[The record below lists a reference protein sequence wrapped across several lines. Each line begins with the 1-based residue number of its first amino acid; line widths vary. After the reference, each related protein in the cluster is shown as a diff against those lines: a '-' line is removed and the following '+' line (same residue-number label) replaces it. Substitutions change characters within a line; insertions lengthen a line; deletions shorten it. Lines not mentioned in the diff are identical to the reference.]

1 MDYSTKAILV
11 LVLNIVLPGLGTI
24 ITVEDDPKTKN
35 RGILQLIIYVGGIV
49 LAAFTCGITALASLG
64 MWVWALID
72 GINLM
77 KKFNELAK
85 QPPTA
90 PPSPPTTPPSPSA

>member
-11 LVLNIVLPGLGTI
+11 LVLNIVLPGLGTVV
-24 ITVEDDPKTKN
+24 TVEDDPKIKN
-35 RGILQLIIYVGGIV
+35 RGILQLVIYVVGIV
-49 LAAFTCGITALASLG
+49 LSWVTCGITALASLG
-64 MWVWALID
+64 MWIWALID

-85 QPPTA
+85 QPPSTPPPA
-90 PPSPPTTPPSPSA
+90 PPSPPTSA